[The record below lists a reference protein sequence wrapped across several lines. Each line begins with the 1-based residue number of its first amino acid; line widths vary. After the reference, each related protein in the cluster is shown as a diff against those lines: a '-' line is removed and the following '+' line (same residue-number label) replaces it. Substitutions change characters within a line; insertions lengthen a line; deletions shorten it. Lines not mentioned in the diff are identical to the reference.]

1 MDHFDETPAPE
12 EKQRRRGI
20 YILPSLFTTA
30 SLFAGFYAIVQA
42 MNGNFE
48 YAPLAIF
55 IAAIL
60 DALDGRIARLT
71 HTESDFG
78 AEYDS
83 LVDMVSFGLAPAL
96 IMYEW
101 ALSGMGKLGWLAAFI
116 YTAGAGL
123 RLARFNTQVGVADK
137 RYFRGLPS
145 PSAAALVVGLVW
157 VLHAN
162 GVPGR
167 EISIA
172 ALIVTV
178 TGGVLMVSNIR
189 YRSFK
194 DVDLRGRVSFMTILS
209 LPLLLVLLFQD
220 PPLVLFLTFLMYA
233 LSGPLGF
240 VLRRLHHEPK
250 DHPEKHPHGRV

>member
-1 MDHFDETPAPE
+1 MDHYDEPPAPE
-12 EKQRRRGI
+12 EKRRRRGI

-123 RLARFNTQVGVADK
+123 RLARFNTQTGVADK

-145 PSAAALVVGLVW
+145 PAAAAVVVGLVW

-162 GVPGR
+162 GVPGK

-178 TGGVLMVSNIR
+178 MAGVLMVSNVR

-194 DVDLRGRVSFMTILS
+194 DVDLRGRVSFMTILAM
-209 LPLLLVLLFQD
+209 PLVFVLLFQN
-220 PPLVLFLTFLMYA
+220 PPQVLFLTFFVYA

-240 VLRRLHHEPK
+240 VFRRVHHEAK

>member
-1 MDHFDETPAPE
+1 MDHPEETPVSS

-55 IAAIL
+55 IAMIL

-116 YTAGAGL
+116 FTAGAGL

-137 RYFRGLPS
+137 RFFRGLPS
-145 PSAAALVVGLVW
+145 PAAAALLVGLVW

-172 ALIVTV
+172 ALVVTV
-178 TGGVLMVSNIR
+178 LAGVLMVSNIR

-209 LPLLLVLLFQD
+209 LPLVLVLLFQD
-220 PPLVLFLTFLMYA
+220 PPLVLFLTFLLYA
-233 LSGPLGF
+233 LSGPLAYIF
-240 VLRRLHHEPK
+240 RRVPRDEK
-250 DHPEKHPHGRV
+250 DPAEKHPHGRV

>member
-1 MDHFDETPAPE
+1 MNHFDETPAPE

-42 MNGNFE
+42 MNGSFE

-145 PSAAALVVGLVW
+145 PAAAAVVVGLVW

-162 GVPGR
+162 GVPGK

-178 TGGVLMVSNIR
+178 TAGVLMVSNIR

-194 DVDLRGRVSFMTILS
+194 DVDLRGRVSFMTILT
-209 LPLLLVLLFQD
+209 LPLVLVLLFQD
-220 PPLVLFLTFLMYA
+220 PPLVLFLTFLVYA
-233 LSGPLGF
+233 LSGPMTFLF
-240 VLRRLHHEPK
+240 RRARRGEK
-250 DHPEKHPHGRV
+250 DHPEKHPDGRV

>member
-1 MDHFDETPAPE
+1 MDHLE
-12 EKQRRRGI
+12 ESPVPGEKKRRRGI

-55 IAAIL
+55 IAMIL

-137 RYFRGLPS
+137 RFFRGLPS
-145 PSAAALVVGLVW
+145 PAAAALLVGLVW

-172 ALIVTV
+172 ALVVTV
-178 TGGVLMVSNIR
+178 MAGVLMVSNIR

-220 PPLVLFLTFLMYA
+220 PPLVLFLTFLLYA
-233 LSGPLGF
+233 LSGPVAF
-240 VLRRLHHEPK
+240 IFRRLPRDEK
-250 DHPEKHPHGRV
+250 DSAEKHPHGRV

>member
-1 MDHFDETPAPE
+1 MPKPKTYRE
-12 EKQRRRGI
+12 
-20 YILPSLFTTA
+20 
-30 SLFAGFYAIVQA
+30 
-42 MNGNFE
+42 
-48 YAPLAIF
+48 
-55 IAAIL
+55 
-60 DALDGRIARLT
+60 
-71 HTESDFG
+71 
-78 AEYDS
+78 
-83 LVDMVSFGLAPAL
+83 
-96 IMYEW
+96 

-137 RYFRGLPS
+137 RFFRGLPS

-172 ALIVTV
+172 ALIMTV
-178 TGGVLMVSNIR
+178 MAGMLMVSNIR

-194 DVDLRGRVSFMTILS
+194 DVNLRGRVSFMTILS
-209 LPLLLVLLFQD
+209 LPLVLVLLFQD
-220 PPLVLFLTFLMYA
+220 PPQVLFLTFLVYA

-240 VLRRLHHEPK
+240 LFRRAHREAK
-250 DHPEKHPHGRV
+250 DHPEKHPHGQV